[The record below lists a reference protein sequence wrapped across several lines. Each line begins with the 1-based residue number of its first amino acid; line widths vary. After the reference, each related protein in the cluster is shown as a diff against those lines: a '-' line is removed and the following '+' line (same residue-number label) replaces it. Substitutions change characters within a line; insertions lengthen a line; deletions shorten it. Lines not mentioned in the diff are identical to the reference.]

1 MRAICFSIFF
11 LIPFFSVSQSINY
24 VDNIGMKQGVW
35 QKKYANGNIR
45 YEGTFKDNKEIGLF
59 RYFYEDGSLK
69 LEKIF
74 FHNSTAA
81 SAHFYYKNGDI
92 KSSGLYVNSLKDS
105 TWNYYDFYRVR
116 IMTEQYKNGKLNGVT
131 KTFIMKVLSMK

>member
-1 MRAICFSIFF
+1 MFFYIFF
-11 LIPFFSVSQSINY
+11 NSFFSVSQSINY

-74 FHNSTAA
+74 FITVQRH
-81 SAHFYYKNGDI
+81 
-92 KSSGLYVNSLKDS
+92 L
-105 TWNYYDFYRVR
+105 R
-116 IMTEQYKNGKLNGVT
+116 I
-131 KTFIMKVLSMK
+131 FITRMAISNLLVYMLIV